1 MGCVLDRVP
10 QGAVLLRILSRRK
23 AELVWRKIFVTGFK
37 FDSDSDQLFMQVSK
51 SVNNYKQ
58 I

>member
-23 AELVWRKIFVTGFK
+23 AELVRRKIFLTGFK
-37 FDSDSDQLFMQVSK
+37 YDSDSDQ
-51 SVNNYKQ
+51 
-58 I
+58 